1 MNIVSINTSQPVWK
15 DWIAFHNCLKANKAG
30 ILVEAMLHITN
41 YWLILPF
48 LFVIEMLLVFQA
60 DIIALSKGK
69 NRVHSVPRLHL
80 PPCITATLSATGKH
94 CPNLLRAQMASSCGS
109 VISIAQWMQRYQR
122 SLEQLLQA
130 LQHVPDVATTR
141 QHIQEVST
149 PVACSA
155 L

>member
-1 MNIVSINTSQPVWK
+1 MDRAFLNGDAVLTRPVVQVIRCRNELMHSCEMRVS
-15 DWIAFHNCLKANKAG
+15 
-30 ILVEAMLHITN
+30 
-41 YWLILPF
+41 
-48 LFVIEMLLVFQA
+48 
-60 DIIALSKGK
+60 
-69 NRVHSVPRLHL
+69 
-80 PPCITATLSATGKH
+80 
-94 CPNLLRAQMASSCGS
+94 
-109 VISIAQWMQRYQR
+109 AQWMQRYQR